1 MISFKKFIT
10 ETLILEMPHI
20 IVGGKAI
27 DLELEV
33 HAKMKDED
41 FVKYIEDCVNGKPIQ
56 SKTPGFSMKVN
67 AESVGEFIKKILGN
81 SYLKNFTVMYYG
93 DGIWNELET
102 MLRSKLVASKV

>member
-20 IVGGKAI
+20 MVGGKAV

-33 HAKMKDED
+33 HAKMNPID
-41 FVKYIEDCVNGKPIQ
+41 FVKYIEDWVDGKSIQ
-56 SKTPGFSMKVN
+56 SKIPGFSMKVN
-67 AESVGEFIKKILGN
+67 ANSINEFIKKILGN
-81 SYLKNFTVMYYG
+81 PFLKNFTVMHYS